1 MKIRGRVVYMDL
13 ATGFWGIVDEAGNRW
28 RPVVMPEGLR
38 RQGREVELDAEPVAE
53 DASVFMWGTPI
64 RILDEP

>member
-13 ATGFWGIVDEAGNRW
+13 ATGFWGVVDGAGNRW
-28 RPVVMPEGLR
+28 RPVAMPERLR
-38 RQGREVELDAEPVAE
+38 RQGLEVELDAEPVAE
-53 DASVFMWGTPI
+53 EASVFMWGTPI

>member
-13 ATGFWGIVDEAGNRW
+13 ATGFWGVVDETGNNW
-28 RPVVMPEGLR
+28 RPVVMPERLR
-38 RQGREVELDAEPVAE
+38 RQGLEVELTAETVAE